1 MLLTAELSDENLLE
15 LIRNDDKT
23 AFSEVYQRYA
33 ISLAEFCASRL
44 HQIEDAHDVLQDLFV
59 KLWENRH
66 QLNVKGNLKN
76 YLFSAL
82 RYRVID
88 KIRQNATRE
97 NYAEMIRPL
106 LDIVHSN
113 NPYEQLKAKDIKK
126 HLEEQLDKL
135 PKKTQRIYKLSRE
148 EQLSTKEIAEHLQL
162 PEQTVK
168 NQLTIALKHLRDF
181 TTILL
186 LIEWLNN

>member
-1 MLLTAELSDENLLE
+1 MLITADLSDENLVQL
-15 LIRNDDKT
+15 LRDDDKE
-23 AFSEVYQRYA
+23 AFSEIYQRYA
-33 ISLAEFCASRL
+33 GDLADFCASRL
-44 HQIEDAHDVLQDLFV
+44 HQIEDAHDILQDLFV

-66 QLNVKGNLKN
+66 QLNIKGSVKN

-82 RYRVID
+82 RYRLID

-106 LDIVHSN
+106 LALVHAD
-113 NPYEQLKAKDIKK
+113 NPYEQLKAKDIQKYME
-126 HLEEQLDKL
+126 LQLQKL
-135 PKKTQRIYKLSRE
+135 PKKTQQIYKLSRE
-148 EQLSTKEIAEHLQL
+148 EQLSVKEIADHLKL
-162 PEQTVK
+162 SEQTVK

-181 TTILL
+181 TTVLL